1 MLVPATID
9 TFAEQWNLDTR
20 EVRMW
25 TLIRE
30 LVLHQLFAIDSIRTS
45 VLDLVRQFIAAF
57 RPNPN
62 AITEKLSSIEVE
74 NPADIMQS
82 LQKILGDPEM
92 LLGAVR
98 SVEQD
103 RIQPQLDA
111 LLGLVLGWSDFMTD
125 QVSTRIL
132 GNTTHIAEAA
142 RRRRIE
148 NGEETAFVEKLLGLH
163 LNRRQVDRGRQ
174 FVTGVVERAGIEGLQ
189 PIYQNPSALP
199 TPSELDAPGLWLARL
214 DITDDA

>member
-1 MLVPATID
+1 M
-9 TFAEQWNLDTR
+9 
-20 EVRMW
+20 
-25 TLIRE
+25 
-30 LVLHQLFAIDSIRTS
+30 H
-45 VLDLVRQFIAAF
+45 
-57 RPNPN
+57 
-62 AITEKLSSIEVE
+62 
-74 NPADIMQS
+74 
-82 LQKILGDPEM
+82 
-92 LLGAVR
+92 LGAVR

-163 LNRRQVDRGRQ
+163 LNRRQVNRGRQ
-174 FVTGVVERAGIEGLQ
+174 FVTGVVERAGIEGLR